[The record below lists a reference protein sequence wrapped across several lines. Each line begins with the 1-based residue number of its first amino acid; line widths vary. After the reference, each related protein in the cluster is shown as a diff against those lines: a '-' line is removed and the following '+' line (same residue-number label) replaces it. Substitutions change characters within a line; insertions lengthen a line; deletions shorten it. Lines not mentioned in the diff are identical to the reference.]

1 MLYNRNFKIK
11 IVFLHYQV
19 NNLTKSQWNL
29 YNSTNYKYTKKMIQ
43 SMTGFGKATCEYGN
57 KKIVVEIKSLNS
69 KQLDVSTRISGL
81 YREKDIEIRNELS
94 QKLERGKID
103 FSLYVDNSGKESVT
117 QINQSVVESYY
128 QQIKTLSDKI
138 GIEVPGNWFEVLL
151 RLPDTMKTEIVELD
165 ENEWI
170 EIRKT
175 MEIAIEQFTA
185 FRVQEGKSLEAVF
198 NNKIAHISQ
207 LLDEVAPFEAE
218 RVEKIKARLEEN
230 LQALS
235 DKIDYDKNRLEQ
247 ELIFYIE
254 KLDVNEEKVRLR
266 NHLEY
271 FMETMQHEKSPGK
284 KLGFIAQE
292 IGREVNTLGSKS
304 NNSEM
309 QKIVVLMKDDLE
321 QIKEQVLNVL

>member
-1 MLYNRNFKIK
+1 
-11 IVFLHYQV
+11 
-19 NNLTKSQWNL
+19 
-29 YNSTNYKYTKKMIQ
+29 MIQ
-43 SMTGFGKATCEYGN
+43 SMTGFGKATCEFGN

-103 FSLYVDNSGKESVT
+103 LSLYVDNSGKESVT
-117 QINQSVVESYY
+117 QINQSVIESYY
-128 QQIKTLSDKI
+128 QQIKTLADNI
-138 GIEVPGNWFEVLL
+138 GVDMPTNWFDILL
-151 RLPDTMKTEIVELD
+151 RLPDTMKTETVELD
-165 ENEWI
+165 ENEWL
-170 EIRKT
+170 EIKKT
-175 MEIAIEQFTA
+175 IGLAIDQLTE
-185 FRVQEGKSLEAVF
+185 FRIQEGKSLEAVF
-198 NNKIAHISQ
+198 TNKIGHIGD
-207 LLDEVAPFEAE
+207 LLVETAPFEAE
-218 RVEKIKARLEEN
+218 RVDKIKARLEEN

-266 NHLEY
+266 NHLDY
-271 FMETMQHEKSPGK
+271 FIETMQHEKSPGK

-292 IGREVNTLGSKS
+292 IGREINTLGSKA
-304 NNSEM
+304 NNSDM

>member
-1 MLYNRNFKIK
+1 
-11 IVFLHYQV
+11 
-19 NNLTKSQWNL
+19 
-29 YNSTNYKYTKKMIQ
+29 MIQ

-94 QKLERGKID
+94 QKLESGKID
-103 FSLYVDNSGKESVT
+103 LSLYVDNSGKEAVT
-117 QINQSVVESYY
+117 QINQSVIEAYY
-128 QQIKTLSDKI
+128 KQIKSISENT
-138 GIEVPGNWFEVLL
+138 GIEIPTNWFEILL
-151 RLPDTMKTEIVELD
+151 RLPDTMKTENIELD
-165 ENEWI
+165 ETEWQ

-175 MEIAIEQFTA
+175 MNVAIDQLIS
-185 FRVQEGKSLEAVF
+185 FRIQEGKSLENVF
-198 NNKIAHISQ
+198 VNKINHIAE
-207 LLDEVAPFEAE
+207 LLEQTAPFEAE
-218 RVEKIKARLEEN
+218 RVEKIRVRLEEN
-230 LQALS
+230 LLAIS
-235 DKIDYDKNRLEQ
+235 DKIDFDKNRLEQ

-254 KLDVNEEKVRLR
+254 KLDVNEEKVRLK
-266 NHLEY
+266 NHLNY
-271 FMETMQHEKSPGK
+271 FSETMLLEKSPGK

-292 IGREVNTLGSKS
+292 IGREVNTLGSKA

>member
-1 MLYNRNFKIK
+1 
-11 IVFLHYQV
+11 
-19 NNLTKSQWNL
+19 
-29 YNSTNYKYTKKMIQ
+29 MIQ

-103 FSLYVDNSGKESVT
+103 LSLYVDNSGKESVT
-117 QINQSVVESYY
+117 QINQSVLEAYY
-128 QQIKTLSDKI
+128 DQIRTLSVNL
-138 GIEVPGNWFEVLL
+138 GIEVPSNWFEVLL
-151 RLPDTMKTEIVELD
+151 RLPETMKTETVEMD
-165 ENEWI
+165 DNEWV
-170 EIRKT
+170 EIKKT
-175 MEIAIEQFTA
+175 IALAIDQLTE
-185 FRVQEGKSLEAVF
+185 FRIQEGKSLEGVF
-198 NNKIAHISQ
+198 NAKIAHIGQ
-207 LLDEVAPFEAE
+207 LLEETAPYEME

-266 NHLEY
+266 NHLDY

-292 IGREVNTLGSKS
+292 IGREINTLGSKS
-304 NNSEM
+304 NQSEM

>member
-1 MLYNRNFKIK
+1 M
-11 IVFLHYQV
+11 V
-19 NNLTKSQWNL
+19 
-29 YNSTNYKYTKKMIQ
+29 Q

-69 KQLDVSTRISGL
+69 KQLDISTRITGL

-103 FSLYVDNSGKESVT
+103 LSLYIDNSGKESVT
-117 QINQSVVESYY
+117 QINQSVIEAYY
-128 QQIKTLSDKI
+128 DQIKNLSVNL
-138 GIEVPGNWFEVLL
+138 GIDVPANWFDVLL
-151 RLPDTMKTEIVELD
+151 RLPDAMKTETVEMD

-170 EIRKT
+170 EIKKAIG
-175 MEIAIEQFTA
+175 IAIDQLIE
-185 FRVQEGKSLEAVF
+185 FRIQEGKSLESVF
-198 NNKIAHISQ
+198 NNKIAHIGD
-207 LLDEVAPFEAE
+207 LLLETAPFEAE
-218 RVEKIKARLEEN
+218 RIEKIKTRLEEN

-266 NHLEY
+266 NHLDY
-271 FMETMQHEKSPGK
+271 FIETMQHEKSPGK

-292 IGREVNTLGSKS
+292 IGREVNTLGSKA

>member
-1 MLYNRNFKIK
+1 
-11 IVFLHYQV
+11 
-19 NNLTKSQWNL
+19 
-29 YNSTNYKYTKKMIQ
+29 
-43 SMTGFGKATCEYGN
+43 MTGFGKATCEYGN

-103 FSLYVDNSGKESVT
+103 FSLYVDNSGKESVS
-117 QINQSVVESYY
+117 QINQSVVTAYY
-128 QQIKTLSDKI
+128 EQIKAISEKL
-138 GIEVPGNWFEVLL
+138 GIEVPANWFEVLL
-151 RLPDTMKTEIVELD
+151 RLPDTMRTETVTELD
-165 ENEWI
+165 ENEWV
-170 EIRKT
+170 EIKKV
-175 MEIAIEQFTA
+175 IGLAIEQLIE
-185 FRVQEGKSLEAVF
+185 FRIQEGKSLKGVF
-198 NNKIAHISQ
+198 DRKIEHIGQ
-207 LLDEVAPFEAE
+207 LLTEVAPFEAE
-218 RVEKIKARLEEN
+218 RVEKIKSRLHEN
-230 LQALS
+230 LAALS

-271 FMETMQHEKSPGK
+271 FVETMQHENAPGK

>member
-1 MLYNRNFKIK
+1 
-11 IVFLHYQV
+11 
-19 NNLTKSQWNL
+19 
-29 YNSTNYKYTKKMIQ
+29 
-43 SMTGFGKATCEYGN
+43 MTGFGKATCEYGN
-57 KKIVVEIKSLNS
+57 KKIVIEIKSLNS
-69 KQLDVSTRISGL
+69 KQLDVSTRISNI

-103 FSLYVDNSGKESVT
+103 FSLYIDNSGKESVS
-117 QINQSVVESYY
+117 QINQAVVESYY
-128 QQIKTLSDKI
+128 LQIKALSEKI
-138 GIEVPGNWFEVLL
+138 GVEVPSNWFEVLL
-151 RLPDTMKTEIVELD
+151 RLPDTMKTETIELD

-175 MEIAIEQFTA
+175 MEIALGEFTA
-185 FRVQEGKSLEAVF
+185 FRVQEGKSLELVF
-198 NNKIAHISQ
+198 ANKIAHISQ
-207 LLDEVAPFEAE
+207 LLDDIAPFEGE

-271 FMETMQHEKSPGK
+271 FIETMQHEKSPGK

-292 IGREVNTLGSKS
+292 IGREINTLGSKS

>member
-1 MLYNRNFKIK
+1 
-11 IVFLHYQV
+11 
-19 NNLTKSQWNL
+19 
-29 YNSTNYKYTKKMIQ
+29 MIQ

-69 KQLDVSTRISGL
+69 KQLDISTRISGL

-103 FSLYVDNSGKESVT
+103 LSLYVDNSAKESVT
-117 QINQSVVESYY
+117 QINQSVIEAYY
-128 QQIKTLSDKI
+128 QQIKTLSANLDI
-138 GIEVPGNWFEVLL
+138 DVPANWFDVLL
-151 RLPDTMKTEIVELD
+151 RLPDTMKTETLEMD
-165 ENEWI
+165 DNEWL
-170 EIRKT
+170 EIKKA
-175 MEIAIEQFTA
+175 IALAINQLTD
-185 FRVQEGKSLEAVF
+185 FRIQEGKSLETVF
-198 NNKIAHISQ
+198 NTKIQHIGQ
-207 LLDEVAPFEAE
+207 LLEETAPFEME
-218 RVEKIKARLEEN
+218 RVEKIKSRLEEN
-230 LQALS
+230 LIALS

-266 NHLEY
+266 NHLDY
-271 FMETMQHEKSPGK
+271 FIETMQHEKSPGK

-304 NNSEM
+304 NQSEM